1 MTAAVFAL
9 FKLCSGNFSGLD
21 ASCADVDPSGRSVLF
36 HSYSLYVCIP
46 LSSCMTIGVGY
57 VVSGYLTLAAD
68 LALLGHLDYLLTA
81 NG

>member
-1 MTAAVFAL
+1 M
-9 FKLCSGNFSGLD
+9 LCSGNFSGFD
-21 ASCADVDPSGRSVLF
+21 AACADVDPSGRSVLF

-68 LALLGHLDYLLTA
+68 LTLLGHFVDLLTA

>member
-1 MTAAVFAL
+1 
-9 FKLCSGNFSGLD
+9 
-21 ASCADVDPSGRSVLF
+21 
-36 HSYSLYVCIP
+36 
-46 LSSCMTIGVGY
+46 MTIGVGY

>member
-1 MTAAVFAL
+1 M
-9 FKLCSGNFSGLD
+9 
-21 ASCADVDPSGRSVLF
+21 CADVHPSGSSVLF
-36 HSYSLYVCIP
+36 NSYSLYVRVP
-46 LSSCMTIGVGY
+46 LSSRMTIGVGY

>member
-1 MTAAVFAL
+1 MSAYVH
-9 FKLCSGNFSGLD
+9 
-21 ASCADVDPSGRSVLF
+21 PSGSSVLF
-36 HSYSLYVCIP
+36 HSYSLYVSIP

-68 LALLGHLDYLLTA
+68 LALLGHSIDLLTA